1 MTLIISFLLLVKNQQ
16 SWYEELFEF
25 IMDSS
30 ILFFFLIILIT
41 YIILKRTKKDVHS
54 HWFKLIDDFK
64 YSSKDFY
71 QEIKKEILSHGIS
84 GISTS
89 YVQLSEGG
97 TMSRNRLYVRVMWKD
112 FQYDICAAPFGDGF
126 FISWWLIYKTP
137 IGKIILNRV
146 PFIGNWLIQKFY
158 PITFYKIDTAS
169 MFQTYCHQSVL
180 NIVDSIT
187 KDKGVRAL
195 TENERKP
202 IMKDIFKR

>member
-1 MTLIISFLLLVKNQQ
+1 MFLTNLLLTQSRYQQ
-16 SWYEELFEF
+16 PWYEEWFEF
-25 IMDSS
+25 IIDSP
-30 ILFFFLIILIT
+30 ILWAIVTILIF
-41 YIILKRTKKDVHS
+41 YIVLKRTKKDVHS
-54 HWFKLIDDFK
+54 HWNNLIDNFK

-71 QEIKKEILSHGIS
+71 NEIKKEMLSHGIS

-97 TMSRNRLYVRVMWKD
+97 AMSPKRLYVRVMWKD
-112 FQYDICAAPFGDGF
+112 YQYDICAAPFGDGF

-137 IGKIILNRV
+137 IGQIILYRV
-146 PFIGNWLIQKFY
+146 PFIGNWLVKKLY

-180 NIVDSIT
+180 NVIDSIT
-187 KDKGVRAL
+187 KDSGVRTL

>member
-1 MTLIISFLLLVKNQQ
+1 MTLINSFLLLVKNQQ
-16 SWYEELFEF
+16 PWYEELFEF
-25 IMDSS
+25 IIDFS
-30 ILFFFLIILIT
+30 IFWFFIIILIV

-54 HWFKLIDDFK
+54 HWNKLIDNFK

-71 QEIKKEILSHGIS
+71 DGIKREILSHGIS

-97 TMSRNRLYVRVMWKD
+97 TMSRKRLYVRVIWKD

-137 IGKIILNRV
+137 VGKIILNRV
-146 PFIGNWLIQKFY
+146 PFIGNWLVQKFY